1 MSTAL
6 TELLKAVA
14 EPTRVRILNL
24 LREGNLCVSDLQA
37 VLALPQ
43 STTSRHLA
51 TLRHTGL
58 AVGNRRGT
66 RAFYSLAPAL
76 SEELEAFHA
85 LLGRL
90 CACDQNLKA
99 ERQRLRELLEQR
111 RS

>member
-6 TELLKAVA
+6 TELLKAA
-14 EPTRVRILNL
+14 ADPTRLRILNL
-24 LREGNLCVSDLQA
+24 LREGAVCVSELQA

-66 RAFYSLAPAL
+66 HAFYSLAPAL

-90 CACDQNLKA
+90 CACDHHLQADN
-99 ERQRLRELLEQR
+99 QRLRELLNQR
-111 RS
+111 RG